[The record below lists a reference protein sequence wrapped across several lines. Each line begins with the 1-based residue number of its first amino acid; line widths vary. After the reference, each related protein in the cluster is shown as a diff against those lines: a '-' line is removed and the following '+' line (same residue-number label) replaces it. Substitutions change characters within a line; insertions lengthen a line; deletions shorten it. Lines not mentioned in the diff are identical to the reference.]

1 MTKLRWLTEKKHW
14 LRPTLNPI
22 AHYCK
27 KLKFINCYFP
37 AIVQVMTGKF
47 GRIMVRRNLNSIND

>member
-27 KLKFINCYFP
+27 KIKIYKLLFSRNSSSNDRKIWQNY
-37 AIVQVMTGKF
+37 GKA
-47 GRIMVRRNLNSIND
+47 